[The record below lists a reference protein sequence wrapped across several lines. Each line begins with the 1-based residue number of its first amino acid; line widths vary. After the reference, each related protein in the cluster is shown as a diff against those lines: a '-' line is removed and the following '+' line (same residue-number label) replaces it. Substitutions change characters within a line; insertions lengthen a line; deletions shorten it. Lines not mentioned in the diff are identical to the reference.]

1 MKTAKDILEFWFGTT
16 ATPNEEKR
24 KSWYFSTPEFDQL
37 IQEQFE
43 PLLSLAEQGRLTD
56 WQKKPLQRLAL
67 IILCD
72 QFPRNIYRGTKK
84 AFSYDSIALKNSRL
98 GIEKGED
105 KPLNSF
111 QKLFFYMPLMH
122 AEDMEAQDLSLKQ
135 FGKLA
140 EEDKFFAQ
148 DSLKYAKK
156 HYDIVAKF
164 GRYPYRNKALLRK
177 TTPEEEI
184 YLKTADTFGQ

>member
-1 MKTAKDILEFWFGTT
+1 MNEFNAK
-16 ATPNEEKR
+16 
-24 KSWYFSTPEFDQL
+24 
-37 IQEQFE
+37 
-43 PLLSLAEQGRLTD
+43 
-56 WQKKPLQRLAL
+56 
-67 IILCD
+67 
-72 QFPRNIYRGTKK
+72 
-84 AFSYDSIALKNSRL
+84 
-98 GIEKGED
+98 
-105 KPLNSF
+105 
-111 QKLFFYMPLMH
+111 
-122 AEDMEAQDLSLKQ
+122 DMEAQDLSLKQ

-164 GRYPYRNKALLRK
+164 GRYPYRNKVLSRK